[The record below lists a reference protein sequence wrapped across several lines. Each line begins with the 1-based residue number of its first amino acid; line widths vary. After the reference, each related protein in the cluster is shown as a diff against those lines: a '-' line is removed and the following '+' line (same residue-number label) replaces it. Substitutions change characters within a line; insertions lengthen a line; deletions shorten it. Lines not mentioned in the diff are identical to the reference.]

1 MQSPTFGGIAGGTEQ
16 RLFRMLTAVQ
26 IKSAKPTSRA
36 YKLSDS
42 GGLFLLIQPGGSKLW
57 RYKFRIGGV
66 EGMHALGTFPEIG
79 LAEAREAHTHAR
91 KLVAQ
96 GINPVHARKEK
107 KLALAQAQLSRDKG
121 AFSTVLTEWSAT
133 EEINL
138 SANTVKQRRREFKKH
153 LLPAFGNR
161 QINSITRVELTKLL
175 KSNEERTPEVARN
188 LRNYLWSTFEYAINT
203 GLVTSNPVPPL
214 QVLKKRKQK
223 NHPALSPEELGNF
236 LRELDAAAHVNEL
249 TRIAA
254 KLVALNTARKAEVI
268 EAPWTEIDLVK
279 GMWEIPAERMKP
291 RRPHCIP
298 LSKQSL
304 TLLKKLR
311 AMTPD
316 DQEYLFP
323 NRRDPKRPM
332 ANRTLNAL
340 MARLGFSGIGTPHGL
355 RASFSTR
362 FNEEYAGG
370 NAQAKAGKEA
380 VEYCLSHMPMGMT
393 RAAYNRYAYM
403 KERKTILQEWADYL
417 DKLKDSKTEPLK
429 QAA

>member
-1 MQSPTFGGIAGGTEQ
+1 
-16 RLFRMLTAVQ
+16 MLTAVQ

-42 GGLFLLIQPGGSKLW
+42 GGLFLLVQPGGSKLW

-66 EGMHALGTFPEIG
+66 EGMHALGSFPEIG

-107 KLALAQAQLSRDKG
+107 KLALVQAQLSREKG
-121 AFSTVLTEWSAT
+121 AFSTVLAEWSAT
-133 EEINL
+133 EEVNL
-138 SANTVKQRRREFKKH
+138 SANSIKQRGREFKKH

-161 QINSITRVELTKLL
+161 QISSITRVELTKLL
-175 KSNEERTPEVARN
+175 KSSEVRTPEVARN
-188 LRNYLWSTFEYAINT
+188 LRNYLWSTFEYAFDT
-203 GLVTSNPVPPL
+203 GLVTNNPVPPL
-214 QVLKKRKQK
+214 RVLKRRKQK
-223 NHPALSPEELGNF
+223 NHPALSPGELGDF
-236 LRELDAAAHVNEL
+236 LRQLDTAAHVNEL
-249 TRIAA
+249 TRIAT
-254 KLVALNTARKAEVI
+254 KLVALNAARKAEVI
-268 EAPWTEIDLVK
+268 EAAWTEIDLVK
-279 GMWEIPAERMKP
+279 GIWEIPAERMKP

-298 LSKQSL
+298 LSKQAL
-304 TLLKKLR
+304 ALLKKLR

-323 NRRDPKRPM
+323 NRRDHKRPM

-340 MARLGFSGIGTPHGL
+340 MERLGFSGIGTPHGL
-355 RASFSTR
+355 RSAFSTR
-362 FNEEYAGG
+362 FNEEHAGG
-370 NAQAKAGKEA
+370 DAEAKAGKEA
-380 VEYCLSHMPMGMT
+380 IEYCLSHMPMGMT

-403 KERKTILQEWADYL
+403 KERRTILQEWANYL
-417 DKLKDSKTEPLK
+417 DELKNSTVEALK

>member
-1 MQSPTFGGIAGGTEQ
+1 MPSPTFGGIAGGIEQ
-16 RLFRMLTAVQ
+16 GLFRMLTAVQ

-57 RYKFRIGGV
+57 RYKFRIGGI
-66 EGMHALGTFPEIG
+66 EGIHALGAFPEIG
-79 LAEAREAHTHAR
+79 LAEAREAHTYAR

-138 SANTVKQRRREFKKH
+138 SANTVNQRRREFKKH
-153 LLPAFGNR
+153 LLPTFGSR
-161 QINSITRVELTKLL
+161 QISSITRMELTALL
-175 KSNEERTPEVARN
+175 KSNEARTPEVARN

-203 GLVTSNPVPPL
+203 GLVNSNPVPPL
-214 QVLKKRKQK
+214 KVLKKRKQK
-223 NHPALSPEELGNF
+223 NHPAFSPDELGDF
-236 LRELDAAAHVNEL
+236 LRRLDATPHIHEL
-249 TRIAA
+249 TRIAT
-254 KLVALNTARKAEVI
+254 KLVALNTARKVEVT
-268 EAPWTEIDLVK
+268 EARWDEIDLAK
-279 GMWEIPAERMKP
+279 GMWEIPAKRMKA
-291 RRPHCIP
+291 RRDHCIP
-298 LSKQSL
+298 FSNQASV
-304 TLLKKLR
+304 LLKKLR

-323 NRRDPKRPM
+323 NRRDPNRPM
-332 ANRTLNAL
+332 ANRTLNAVIE
-340 MARLGFSGIGTPHGL
+340 RLGFSGVGTPHGL
-355 RASFSTR
+355 RAAFSTR

-370 NAQAKAGKEA
+370 DAEAKAGKEA

-403 KERKTILQEWADYL
+403 KERKSILQEWADYL

>member
-1 MQSPTFGGIAGGTEQ
+1 
-16 RLFRMLTAVQ
+16 MLTAVQ

-42 GGLFLLIQPGGSKLW
+42 GGLFLLVQPGGSKLW

-66 EGMHALGTFPEIG
+66 EGIHALGSFPEIG

-107 KLALAQAQLSRDKG
+107 KLALVQAQLSLEKG
-121 AFSTVLTEWSAT
+121 AFSTVLAEWSAT
-133 EEINL
+133 DEVNL
-138 SANTVKQRRREFKKH
+138 SANSIKQRGREFKKH

-175 KSNEERTPEVARN
+175 KSSEARTPEVARN
-188 LRNYLWSTFEYAINT
+188 LRNYLWSTFEYAFDT
-203 GLVTSNPVPPL
+203 GLVSNNPVPPL
-214 QVLKKRKQK
+214 RVLKRRKQK
-223 NHPALSPEELGNF
+223 NHPALSPSELGEF
-236 LRELDAAAHVNEL
+236 LRQLDTAEHVNEL

-268 EAPWTEIDLVK
+268 EAPWTEIDLAK
-279 GMWEIPAERMKP
+279 GMWEIPAARMKP

-304 TLLKKLR
+304 ALLKKLR

-340 MARLGFSGIGTPHGL
+340 MERLGFSGIGTPHGL
-355 RASFSTR
+355 RSAFSTR

-370 NAQAKAGKEA
+370 DEQAKAGKEA

-403 KERKTILQEWADYL
+403 KERKSILQEWADYL
-417 DKLKDSKTEPLK
+417 DELKESKVEPLK
-429 QAA
+429 KAA